1 PPRSHSRKDR
11 TMSRPKLQ
19 SLMTATLSCFLT
31 LCVFGLLFVSQAEAM
46 RASRSKSQSPALTQ
60 TAAKS
65 KLPFEI
71 AGEIDDLYPG
81 ARVPLNVRVTN
92 PHDHPLRVRSIEVEV
107 QDSGRAGCGRE
118 WVRPG
123 RNVRISALVPP
134 KSSAFLSYPVWMLDD
149 APATCQGATWTLDFE
164 GTGSVLG
171 TQVPPDED
179 NPPDDGAADPE
190 NDNDSVL
197 PFTGFSLLTIVG
209 LALASILLGLI
220 LLLRRRW
227 EELA

>member
-1 PPRSHSRKDR
+1 
-11 TMSRPKLQ
+11 
-19 SLMTATLSCFLT
+19 MTAIIRCLLA

-46 RASRSKSQSPALTQ
+46 RASRSRSQSPALTP
-60 TAAKS
+60 AAGRTM
-65 KLPFEI
+65 LPFEI

-92 PHDHPLRVRSIEVEV
+92 PNDRKLRVRSVEVEV
-107 QDSGRAGCGRE
+107 QNSDIAGCGRE

-149 APATCQGATWTLDFE
+149 APSACQGATWTLNFR
-164 GTGSVLG
+164 GTGTVLG
-171 TQVPPDED
+171 AQVPPD
-179 NPPDDGAADPE
+179 DGNEPGDGSAPAE
-190 NDNDSVL
+190 ESGEGSVL

-220 LLLRRRW
+220 LMVRRRS
-227 EELA
+227 EDRA